1 MGTQSI
7 VSESRAPSAG
17 IVPHLRPWEVI
28 AWSQEQ
34 LGGIYSDWGLYFSR
48 QQRYSNSI
56 QYLNNALNINA
67 YNPNALMRRSR
78 VKRMKGMAPEA
89 LQDCTQAEA
98 ILAWSVP
105 PIINPSVSLEISDA
119 LYESNRFEDAKI
131 NLHSSLGLFSGAQAK
146 PSINRLDVVD
156 ENFRDMLRDETSPAI
171 QRLISRMQRHRA
183 SQPKPVKDDCD
194 VVSILEIPEVFVSP
208 LEQARRKRCFNI
220 YNQTY
225 LDKCWVDMAYLKKLR
240 GNPNVLPQQA
250 KKSTPYLK
258 GLMDSHYASART
270 LTKMLQA
277 RCPMYA
283 KFSQRYPN
291 EELYNKQKEENLYRI
306 QYQTRRNMFK
316 ILRSIR
322 QLIRVGSLDK
332 LTTFI
337 EEVMGDYVTVKT
349 HRTMPWKFEFIN
361 EVYNYLGLARINE
374 YKIPSDM
381 TVLQGKQRLLT
392 LFGLPQES
400 SMALKEKEKQR
411 KLMYVPRTD
420 LKDPKT
426 EMFKKLSARY
436 ESRMR
441 FAKYPI
447 ERAYLLHELAQAHL
461 NNNSFNMAVS
471 LARKAMEE
479 ATRCN
484 SIVWSFLS
492 LIVICKA
499 HAIVEKVEHQKDVLA
514 EAFELAKRMKNL
526 DLCLFIDIC
535 IKVNSEELHIK
546 RLTTRRSGLKS
557 GRETSEDNLYV

>member
-1 MGTQSI
+1 MTTHSVI
-7 VSESRAPSAG
+7 SEIRAPPAG
-17 IVPHLRPWEVI
+17 IVPHLKPWEVI
-28 AWSQEQ
+28 TWSQEQ
-34 LGGIYSDWGLYFSR
+34 LGRIYSDWGLKFSR
-48 QQRYSNSI
+48 HQRYSNSI
-56 QYLNNALNINA
+56 QYLNYSLNINERDTT
-67 YNPNALMRRSR
+67 ALMRRCK

-89 LQDCTQAEA
+89 LKDCTKADA
-98 ILAWSVP
+98 ILGWSRP
-105 PIINPSVSLEISDA
+105 PIVNPHVRLEISDT
-119 LYESNRFEDAKI
+119 LYESNRFEDAKM
-131 NLHSSLGLFSGAQAK
+131 NLHSNLGLFRGAQAK

-156 ENFRDMLRDETSPAI
+156 ENFKDMLRDETTPAVH
-171 QRLISRMQRHRA
+171 RLLNRMERHRA
-183 SQPKPVKDDCD
+183 SQPKPIKDDCD
-194 VVSILEIPEVFVSP
+194 VVSILETPTVFVSP

-240 GNPNVLPQQA
+240 SNPNVLPQQA
-250 KKSTPYLK
+250 KRSTPYLRN
-258 GLMDSHYASART
+258 LMDKNYAMARN

-291 EELYNKQKEENLYRI
+291 EELYNKQKEENLYRV

-332 LTTFI
+332 LSTFI
-337 EEVMGDYVTVKT
+337 EEVMGDYITIKT

-374 YKIPSDM
+374 YIIPSDM
-381 TVLQGKQRLLT
+381 TVLQGKHRLLT
-392 LFGLPQES
+392 LFGLSQES
-400 SMALKEKEKQR
+400 SMVPKEKQEQSKTMNVR
-411 KLMYVPRTD
+411 RTD
-420 LKDPKT
+420 LTDPKS
-426 EMFKKLSARY
+426 ELFKKLSARY

-499 HAIVEKVEHQKDVLA
+499 HAIVEKVEHQKEVLG
-514 EAFELAKRMKNL
+514 ETFELAKRMKNL

-535 IKVNSEELHIK
+535 MKVNAEELSIK
-546 RLTTRRSGLKS
+546 RMATKRSGLRS
-557 GRETSEDNLYV
+557 GPEASEEGSE

>member
-1 MGTQSI
+1 MASI
-7 VSESRAPSAG
+7 TSELRAPTAG

-34 LGGIYSDWGLYFSR
+34 LGGIYSDWGLYFTR
-48 QQRYSNSI
+48 HQRFAQGI
-56 QYLNNALNINA
+56 HYLNKALDINA
-67 YNPNALMRRSR
+67 NDTNTLMRRSK
-78 VKRMKGMAPEA
+78 VKRLRGLAPEA
-89 LQDCTQAEA
+89 LKDCTQAEA
-98 ILAWSVP
+98 ILGWSMGD
-105 PIINPSVSLEISDA
+105 IANPHVRIEISDA
-119 LYESNRFEDAKI
+119 LYESNRFEDAKM
-131 NLHSSLGLFSGAQAK
+131 NLHNSLGLFSGAQAK
-146 PSINRLDVVD
+146 PSINRLEVVD
-156 ENFRDMLRDETSPAI
+156 ENFKEMLSDETSPAV
-171 QRLISRMQRHRA
+171 QRLIRRMITDQAR
-183 SQPKPVKDDCD
+183 QPKPVADDCD
-194 VVSILEIPEVFVSP
+194 VVSILEVPEVFVSP

-225 LDKCWVDMAYLKKLR
+225 LDKCWLDMAYLKDLR
-240 GNPNVLPQQA
+240 GNPNVLPKHS
-250 KKSTPYLK
+250 KKSSPYLK
-258 GLMDSHYASART
+258 NLMDTNYTSART

-283 KFSQRYPN
+283 KYYQRYPN
-291 EELYNKQKEENLYRI
+291 EELHHKQQEENLYRI

-322 QLIRVGSLDK
+322 HLIQVGSLDK
-332 LTTFI
+332 LSTFV

-381 TVLQGKQRLLT
+381 TVLKGKQRLLT
-392 LFGLPQES
+392 LFGLPHE
-400 SMALKEKEKQR
+400 MNINALKENPKQ
-411 KLMYVPRTD
+411 KKTMNVPRTD
-420 LKDPKT
+420 LRDPKT
-426 EMFKKLSARY
+426 ELFKKLSARY

-447 ERAYLLHELAQAHL
+447 ERAYLLHELALAHM

-484 SIVWSFLS
+484 SIVWCFLS

-499 HAIVEKVEHQKDVLA
+499 HAIMEKVENQKDVLA
-514 EAFELAKRMKNL
+514 EAFELAKRLKNL

-535 IKVNSEELHIK
+535 MKVNAEELLIK
-546 RLTTRRSGLKS
+546 RMTIRRTGMKS
-557 GRETSEDNLYV
+557 GRDSSDDGID